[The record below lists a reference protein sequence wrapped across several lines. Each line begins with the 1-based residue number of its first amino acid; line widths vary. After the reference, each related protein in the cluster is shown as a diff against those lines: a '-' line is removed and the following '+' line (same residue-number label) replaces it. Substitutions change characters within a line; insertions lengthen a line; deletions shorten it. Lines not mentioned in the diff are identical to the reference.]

1 MIIASV
7 QAKRGFNETDPDET
21 GEELSGAYLP
31 NVLIYSFMALNLL
44 MLLNSSC
51 DF

>member
-1 MIIASV
+1 MITASV

-31 NVLIYSFMALNLL
+31 NVLIYSYHGIESADVVKF
-44 MLLNSSC
+44 
-51 DF
+51 